1 MAISSQFKKELEK
14 VLLEEKKKLESELNR
29 FAKKDAKLAG
39 DYDTVFPIFDT
50 ERRQDQDENADE
62 VEEYDK
68 LLAVEHA
75 LELRLQEVNQAL
87 ARIGTTDFGI
97 CENCGEEIPRERL
110 KANPAA
116 TTCLKCKAK
125 S

>member
-1 MAISSQFKKELEK
+1 MAISSQFKKELEIK
-14 VLLEEKKKLESELNR
+14 LLEEKKKLEEELNR

-50 ERRQDQDENADE
+50 ERKQDQDESADE

-75 LELRLQEVNQAL
+75 LELRLQEVNGAL
-87 ARIGTTDFGI
+87 ARLGAKDFGI
-97 CENCGEEIPRERL
+97 CENCGEEISRERL

-116 TTCLKCKAK
+116 TTCLRCKK